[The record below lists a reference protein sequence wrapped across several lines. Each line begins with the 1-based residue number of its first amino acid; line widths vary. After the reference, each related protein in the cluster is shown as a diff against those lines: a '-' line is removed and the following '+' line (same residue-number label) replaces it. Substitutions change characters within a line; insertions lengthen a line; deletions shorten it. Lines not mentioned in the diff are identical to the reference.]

1 MAARLFLFSIALVA
15 GSVSGLF
22 LLELAFPALS
32 TTPNLP
38 ALIASPNLRFAWCA
52 IVSCMTALLAYLFFR
67 SLLKLAVARMDR
79 RQHPRMFTPE
89 PRPQAGASRTRSGAR
104 L

>member
-1 MAARLFLFSIALVA
+1 MAARFFLFSIALMA
-15 GSVSGLF
+15 GSVAGLF

-32 TTPNLP
+32 AKPDLP

-52 IVSCMTALLAYLFFR
+52 IVSSMCALLAYLIFR
-67 SLLKLAVARMDR
+67 GLLKLAVARMDR

-89 PRPQAGASRTRSGAR
+89 PRPQARPSRG